1 MWLRFLPLRLISF
14 CFGCIA
20 RLRGPRWLVRIML
33 DVFTAIYRPN
43 LSEAQKSYEQYLS
56 LNDLFIRDLKPGA
69 RTIESELVSPVD
81 GVLRSHGV
89 IKDGLIEQVKG
100 TSYQLSEL
108 VGSKQDLQRLEEGHF
123 FNLYLAPHNYHHIHA
138 PLSLK
143 LLSVRNISGQLFPV
157 NNFALRTIEG
167 LFAKNERVACS
178 FESEGLF
185 GVLVMVGALNVGSIL
200 VHAKVGDRLEIGH
213 KLGTFEMGSSVVLLL
228 AKGDYQKKIRTTFS
242 DNIMYGESL
251 IKKTV

>member
-14 CFGCIA
+14 CFGCFA
-20 RLRGPRWLVRIML
+20 RLRGPRWLVRIIL
-33 DVFTAIYRPN
+33 DVFIAIYRPN

-56 LNDLFIRDLKPGA
+56 LNDLFVRDLKAGA
-69 RTIESELVSPVD
+69 RPIESELVSPVD

-89 IKDGLIEQVKG
+89 IKDGLVEQVKG
-100 TSYQLSEL
+100 VSYELSEL
-108 VGSKQDLQRLEEGHF
+108 VGSKDVLQRLEGGHF

-138 PLSLK
+138 PLNLK
-143 LLSVRNISGQLFPV
+143 LLSVKNISGQLYPV

-178 FESEGLF
+178 FESAGLF
-185 GVLVMVGALNVGSIL
+185 GVLVMVGALNVGSIQ
-200 VHAKVGDRLEIGH
+200 VHAKAGDQLEIGQ

-228 AKGDYQKKIRTTFS
+228 AKGDYQSKIKATYADS
-242 DNIMYGESL
+242 IMYGNSL
-251 IKKTV
+251 IDNAV